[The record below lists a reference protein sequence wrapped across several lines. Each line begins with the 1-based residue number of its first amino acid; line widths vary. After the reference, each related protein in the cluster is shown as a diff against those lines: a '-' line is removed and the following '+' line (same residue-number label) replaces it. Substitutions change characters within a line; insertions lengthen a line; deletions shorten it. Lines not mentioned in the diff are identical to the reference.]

1 GGRGAAAVV
10 LLHPGMLPAAVVLI
24 LMAAIARPPRVRR
37 LVAALAALAL
47 AAALTAFW
55 TWPLLLRLANA
66 RALAWGEPPG
76 IGRLGWLLVILA
88 LVGFWRAAGPAAP
101 LLSPP

>member
-1 GGRGAAAVV
+1 
-10 LLHPGMLPAAVVLI
+10 
-24 LMAAIARPPRVRR
+24 ARPRRFRR
-37 LVAALAALAL
+37 LATALAALAL

-55 TWPLLLRLANA
+55 TWPLLLRLPNA

-88 LVGFWRAAGPAAP
+88 LVGFWRARGPAARVVARLP
-101 LLSPP
+101 WAMLLIVLGDRVALEPRGAR